1 MFSVLTSI
9 REVYTNDLAPL
20 LTGLIPGLRV
30 PRLLKILK
38 QLESSI
44 FLN

>member
-9 REVYTNDLAPL
+9 REIYTSDLAPF
-20 LTGLIPGLRV
+20 LTGPELIPGLRV

-44 FLN
+44 F